1 MVRVE
6 EARLPPATSCCWR
19 GWTRGEKLDEGEM
32 RDVDYEPDA
41 APDGDQEQGASD
53 EPATRHI
60 LTRRRLLF
68 SGLGL
73 GVFLL
78 VVAGGVA
85 GYLAHTNKQRADQW
99 ADHAFL
105 LQENLD
111 SLEEELEERTGDLNE
126 RTDDL
131 NAMASKVQQAE
142 TAIARSEADV
152 RSLEKRQRRL
162 ANEKAQVEDARAEL
176 AVQTGSLEDVASAY
190 IDCKSGLI
198 ELLNYILADDYA
210 TANAV
215 VASVDGDCAYAD
227 DSLSGYLARYGG

>member
-1 MVRVE
+1 MI
-6 EARLPPATSCCWR
+6 P
-19 GWTRGEKLDEGEM
+19 TRPLG
-32 RDVDYEPDA
+32 V
-41 APDGDQEQGASD
+41 DQEPAA
-53 EPATRHI
+53 EPSTRHF
-60 LTRRRLLF
+60 LSRRRLII
-68 SGLGL
+68 SGLCL
-73 GVFLL
+73 AVFML
-78 VVAGGVA
+78 VAAGGVA

-105 LQENLD
+105 LQEDLD
-111 SLEEELEERTGDLNE
+111 SLEEELEERTGDLNQ
-126 RTDDL
+126 RTEDL

-142 TAIARSEADV
+142 TAITRSEADV

-176 AVQTGSLEDVASAY
+176 AVQTGALEDVASAY

-210 TANAV
+210 TANAI

>member
-1 MVRVE
+1 MQDVNHE
-6 EARLPPATSCCWR
+6 PEPA
-19 GWTRGEKLDEGEM
+19 L
-32 RDVDYEPDA
+32 DVDQEPT
-41 APDGDQEQGASD
+41 APA
-53 EPATRHI
+53 EPATRRV
-60 LTRRRLLF
+60 LTRRWLIV
-68 SGLGL
+68 SGLCL

-78 VVAGGVA
+78 VAAGGMA
-85 GYLAHTNKQRADQW
+85 GYLAHSNKQRADQW
-99 ADHAFL
+99 ADHASL
-105 LQENLD
+105 LQEDLD
-111 SLEEELEERTGDLNE
+111 SLEAELGARTDDLNQ
-126 RTDDL
+126 RTEDL

-152 RSLEKRQRRL
+152 RSLERRQRRL

-176 AVQTGSLEDVASAY
+176 AVQTGALEDVASAY

-215 VASVDGDCAYAD
+215 VASVDSDCAYAD